1 MSATAQ
7 KNAEAAAAAVE
18 EDQGEVLWT
27 NSVNFLLNPAVKSKF
42 YQSSK
47 FNFFRV
53 GQFLSV
59 P

>member
-27 NSVNFLLNPAVKSKF
+27 NWVYFLIPAVKTKF
-42 YQSSK
+42 FIK
-47 FNFFRV
+47 
-53 GQFLSV
+53 G
-59 P
+59 